1 MAKTS
6 SKNGT
11 IAIANGV
18 REDCSDRLERV
29 IDHMTSEP
37 HMAATNKKKMDE
49 AWEECTT
56 SHPWL
61 RALTAYN
68 KTVFAMLLRMAVD
81 VYNDCLIETV
91 SARSWPM
98 RSLACLAS
106 DHLLA
111 AVRQNGADVE
121 FVPFTPASSDLHYRD
136 PNYYK
141 QKLDVIYELEKVRLS
156 QMFNRCTVLSVQIDG
171 SCDKQMLDHKFVS
184 GRMANSDGSVT
195 SVFVVMHSPEKNGA
209 PGLLEAVNKALDLTG
224 GKDTKLVGVTTDG
237 ESANTGRHGGLW
249 RLLADQVQRGLA
261 TFWCAVH
268 RSDLAIES
276 VVSTVPELGI
286 WKSNLLGLVRFFR
299 TP

>member
-1 MAKTS
+1 MAKKS

-11 IAIANGV
+11 MPIARGV
-18 REDCSDRLERV
+18 MTDCSDKLERV

-37 HMAATNKKKMDE
+37 HMTATSKKKMDE

-68 KTVFAMLLRMAVD
+68 KTVFAMFLRMGVD

-91 SARSWPM
+91 SARSWPI

-111 AVRQNGADVE
+111 TMRQYGADVE

-141 QKLDVIYELEKVRLS
+141 QMLDVIYELEKVRLS
-156 QMFNRCTVLSVQIDG
+156 QMFNRCT
-171 SCDKQMLDHKFVS
+171 C
-184 GRMANSDGSVT
+184 
-195 SVFVVMHSPEKNGA
+195 
-209 PGLLEAVNKALDLTG
+209 
-224 GKDTKLVGVTTDG
+224 
-237 ESANTGRHGGLW
+237 
-249 RLLADQVQRGLA
+249 AD
-261 TFWCAVH
+261 
-268 RSDLAIES
+268 
-276 VVSTVPELGI
+276 
-286 WKSNLLGLVRFFR
+286 
-299 TP
+299 